1 MRTLLYAMVLV
12 LLAAPVAAETYS
24 REIPAS
30 RGEELVV
37 DLETGGAIEITG
49 WDRDMVSVTAEVEG
63 RDAENVAFEA
73 ERSGDRILVRLSFL
87 ERRHRHHAGASL
99 SIRVP
104 RRFDIAL
111 DSSGGEIQIDGVEG
125 RMSGETRGGELV
137 LRRLHGTVELSTMGG
152 NVTLFESDVD
162 GQVKTMGGNVHLR
175 DVVGEVEAHTK
186 GGNVVYDN
194 VQPGSGGGSSGTEV
208 KITTMGG
215 NIQAPDAPFGAHLET
230 MGGNIYIEQARE
242 FVNAKTMGGNIV
254 IGEVDGWVKATTMGG
269 DISVTLVGSGEDVRL
284 NSMGGKI
291 ELTVPSGL
299 SMDVDIT
306 LAYTRNSRQDY
317 KIESDF
323 PIELRRSDDWDY
335 ASGDP
340 RKYVY
345 GTGTIGG
352 GGHKIKIKTVNGDV
366 RLLRGR

>member
-1 MRTLLYAMVLV
+1 MRTLLCATVLA
-12 LLAAPVAAETYS
+12 LIAAPAIAATYS
-24 REIPAS
+24 RDIPAS
-30 RGEELVV
+30 RGEELVI
-37 DLETGGAIEITG
+37 DLETGGAIEIRG
-49 WDRDMVSVTAEVEG
+49 WDNDSVSVTAEVEG
-63 RDAENVAFEA
+63 RDADNVAFEA
-73 ERSGDRILVRLSFL
+73 ERSGDRILLRLSFL
-87 ERRHRHHAGASL
+87 ERRHRRHAGASL

-104 RRFDIAL
+104 SRFDIAL
-111 DSSGGEIQIDGVEG
+111 DSSGGEIRIEGVDG
-125 RMSGETRGGELV
+125 RMSGETKGGELV

-152 NVTLFESDVD
+152 DVTLSESDVD
-162 GQVKTMGGNVHLR
+162 GQVKTMGGNVHLK

-186 GGNVVYDN
+186 GGNVIYDN
-194 VQPGSGGGSSGTEV
+194 VQPGSGSGLSGNQV

-230 MGGNIYIEQARE
+230 MGGNIHIEQAGE
-242 FVNAKTMGGNIV
+242 FVNAKTMGGNIF

-269 DISVTLVGSGEDVRL
+269 DISVTLVGSGGDVRL
-284 NSMGGKI
+284 SSMGGEI
-291 ELTVPSGL
+291 SLTVPDDL

-317 KIESDF
+317 EIESEF
-323 PIELRRSDDWDY
+323 PIELRRSGDWDY

-340 RKYVY
+340 RKHVY

-352 GGHKIKIKTVNGDV
+352 GGTKIKIRTVNGNV